1 MVLYTSKF
9 LRVNYLELQYLM
21 HFYWTDYAGYMDQE
35 GIYHEFLNFLSKRI
49 YKRANQIYVDWRK
62 VEHLISQ
69 ETIDWF
75 LQYILPKIASHKAR
89 RMAFLLT
96 DSDLV
101 SLPEQIPVNNLTIEA
116 KIFTD
121 PDLLMQWLMEGA
133 ERKEPGIDD
142 HDHDHDHGSCHTKN

>member
-21 HFYWTDYAGYMDQE
+21 HFYWTGYAAYMDSE

-49 YKRANQIYVDWRK
+49 YKRANQIYVDWRPI
-62 VEHLISQ
+62 EHLILQ

-75 LQYILPKIASHKAR
+75 LKYILPKIASHKAYR
-89 RMAFLLT
+89 LAFL
-96 DSDLV
+96 
-101 SLPEQIPVNNLTIEA
+101 VNNPTLIDLPDIVKVNNVQLEA
-116 KIFTD
+116 KIFTN
-121 PDLLMQWLMEGA
+121 PEELMQWLMDGA

-142 HDHDHDHGSCHTKN
+142 HDHDHDHGSSCHT